1 MAEQGPGAT
10 VHSLEVPQLAVGS
23 DG

>member
-1 MAEQGPGAT
+1 MAKQGPGAT
-10 VHSLEVPQLAVGS
+10 FHSLEVPQLAVGP